1 MVQNRW
7 KMLALLVGLC
17 LGVGSIAGFA
27 VSASV
32 VDWYPTLTKP
42 SWTPPVWLF
51 GPAWTVL
58 YIMMAVAAWLVW
70 QRQPA
75 SGRAMTLFY
84 VQLILNFGWSFF
96 FFGLRSPLLGLFDI
110 IALWTMIL
118 LTAFAFFRHS
128 HVAGAMMVP
137 YLLWVSFATALNIA
151 IVLLN

>member
-1 MVQNRW
+1 
-7 KMLALLVGLC
+7 
-17 LGVGSIAGFA
+17 
-27 VSASV
+27 
-32 VDWYPTLTKP
+32 
-42 SWTPPVWLF
+42 
-51 GPAWTVL
+51 
-58 YIMMAVAAWLVW
+58 
-70 QRQPA
+70 
-75 SGRAMTLFY
+75 MTLFY